1 MMIVREQTGDADTR
15 CDVRHAIA
23 SRETTYRRL
32 LLLIALFT
40 LAATAAMHPIVDPD
54 IWWHLRTGAW
64 IVEHGNVPTTDLYS
78 RYGMGK
84 PWVAY
89 SWLFEVLVYGLYRA
103 FGPVGLVL
111 YTTSVALLIAAALHA
126 LVRRFE
132 PRFPISVA
140 LTALG
145 LCSFVPHM
153 HPRPW
158 LLTILFYIIELD
170 ILMAARRSGDTRRLF
185 LLPLLF
191 ALWANVHIQF
201 VYGLFVLCLAVIE
214 SIVDGL
220 LHRSRVGDKAKA
232 IPAGRLLTV
241 MAASTVMTLAT
252 PYHLS
257 LYQTAFGLIGET
269 GPFNYVTEFLALSFR
284 SLWDWCILATALGGV
299 FVLGW
304 RHDVRPF
311 PYLLLV
317 AGAFLSFRARR
328 DVWFIVVAAIAIMAT
343 GSLAA
348 AATQRFV
355 LTKRQGLLLSGAL
368 VVMLVVVG
376 WRQNITERH
385 LEAVLS
391 ERYPV
396 AAAAV
401 VEARGY
407 PGPLYNHFDWGGY
420 LIWRLPHLPVAMD
433 GRTNV
438 YGDARIR
445 RAIATWTG
453 KPGWD
458 ADAELAAARVVMA
471 NVDWPL
477 AALLRLDTRFK
488 LAYEDAV
495 AAVFVATS
503 LSEAGATTALSQEG
517 EHAHT
522 GKEVLP

>member
-1 MMIVREQTGDADTR
+1 MIVRERMGDVDAR
-15 CDVRHAIA
+15 CDVRHAVA
-23 SRETTYRRL
+23 SRETTCRRL

-40 LAATAAMHPIVDPD
+40 LAVTAAMHPILDPD

-64 IVEHGNVPTTDLYS
+64 IVEHGNVPTTELYS

-89 SWLFEVLVYGLYRA
+89 SWLFEVLIYGLYWA

-111 YTTSVALLIAAALHA
+111 YTTSAALMIAVALHA

-132 PRFPISVA
+132 PRFPITVA

-145 LCSFVPHM
+145 LCSFMPHM
-153 HPRPW
+153 QPRPW

-185 LLPLLF
+185 LLPPLF

-201 VYGLFVLCLAVIE
+201 VYGLFVLCLAIIE
-214 SIVDGL
+214 SIINGL
-220 LHRSRVGDKAKA
+220 LCRSQVGDEGKS
-232 IPAGRLLTV
+232 IPASCLLTV

-257 LYQTAFGLIGET
+257 LYQTVFELIGDT
-269 GPFNYVTEFLALSFR
+269 GPFNYVEELLALKFR
-284 SLWDWCILATALGGV
+284 SLSDWCILATALGGV

-304 RHDVRPF
+304 RREVRPF
-311 PYLLLV
+311 PYLLLA

-328 DVWFIVVAAIAIMAT
+328 DVWFVVVAAIAIMAT
-343 GSLAA
+343 GRSTAA
-348 AATQRFV
+348 DTQRFG
-355 LTKRQGLLLSGAL
+355 LTKRQGLLVSGAL

-376 WRQNITERH
+376 WRQNITEHH

-391 ERYPV
+391 ENYPV

-407 PGPLYNHFDWGGY
+407 PGPLYNHFNWGGY

-438 YGDARIR
+438 YGDARIM
-445 RAIATWTG
+445 RAVATWTG

-458 ADAELAAARVVMA
+458 TDAELAAARVVIA
-471 NVDWPL
+471 SVDWPL

-503 LSEAGATTALSQEG
+503 LSEAGATTALSREG
-517 EHAHT
+517 EQAHT
-522 GKEVLP
+522 GKEALP

>member
-15 CDVRHAIA
+15 CDVRHAVA

-132 PRFPISVA
+132 PRFPITVA

-458 ADAELAAARVVMA
+458 ADAELAAARVVIA

-522 GKEVLP
+522 GKEALP